1 MKKISFI
8 DNRDY
13 VLFLPNIY
21 WKLFFSYRKFN
32 ISRKDFI
39 GKSLKKVYKS
49 CFSNSYSVF
58 WEYLRYYKKEF
69 DKYKDFLDF
78 HYNLTDIEL
87 KSLNSITLRCSQGK
101 WLNSTNYLLTI
112 KNIRK
117 KLEDYLGGNF
127 YNYED

>member
-1 MKKISFI
+1 MREINFI

-21 WKLFFSYRKFN
+21 FKRFFSYKKFN

-39 GKSLKKVYKS
+39 GRCLRKVYKS
-49 CFSNSYSVF
+49 YFSNSYSVF

-69 DKYKDFLDF
+69 DSYKDFLDS

-87 KSLNSITLRCSQGK
+87 DSLNSITLRCSQGT
-101 WLNSTNYLLTI
+101 WLNLHSYLLDI
-112 KNIRK
+112 KNIRR
-117 KLEDYLGGNF
+117 KLEDYLGGKF
-127 YNYED
+127 FNYED